1 MSVEEIKKSNK
12 KNWEL
17 KVGIL
22 GISLFLQVAGSN
34 LAAIPMIA
42 KSFPNESLTSVQAL
56 FTIPSFTIMLFIL
69 FSNAVIKWVG
79 KRNTV
84 IIGMIATVIGGVM
97 PFFINNFPLI
107 VFSRLLVGAGIGLFT
122 SLAVSLIG
130 DCFSGEEQKTLI
142 GIQGAMGTL
151 GNSACTFIAGLLLGI
166 NWQTTFLY
174 MLLIIPFLIL
184 FMMGYTRKMEKDTT
198 VAKTETKTTTNT
210 SSKKHAKIPGMIY
223 VAFFMLFLYF
233 SAFMVEATASALVI
247 QQNKLPNQGVL
258 STEIAVAGLIGALI
272 SMGYSRIFKLLHSY
286 TPVVTTICGALG
298 FIVCSQASNMI
309 IFFIGLLLMFVSSL
323 IIPYVYDT
331 ILSDVDPSISNL
343 IISIAQVCNNL
354 GAFASP
360 YVIAFLS
367 NICHLATPV
376 DQMRISAG
384 ILVVITVVFLVMAIM
399 HKKTNNATKL
409 AN

>member
-1 MSVEEIKKSNK
+1 MSTEEIKKQNK
-12 KNWEL
+12 HNWKL
-17 KVGIL
+17 KVGII

-34 LAAIPMIA
+34 LAAIPIIA
-42 KSFPNESLTSVQAL
+42 KSFPNESVTTVQAL

-69 FSNAVIKWVG
+69 FSNAVIRWVG

-84 IIGMIATVIGGVM
+84 VIGMIATVIGGIM

-130 DCFSGEEQKTLI
+130 DCFSGDEQKTLI
-142 GIQGAMGTL
+142 GVQGAMGTL

-166 NWQTTFLY
+166 NWQSTFLY
-174 MLLIIPFLIL
+174 FLLVIPFLVL

-198 VAKTETKTTTNT
+198 VVKAETKTADAEP
-210 SSKKHAKIPGMIY
+210 KKRAKIPAMIY
-223 VAFFMLFLYF
+223 VAFLMLFLYF

-247 QQNKLPNQGVL
+247 QQNKLANQGIL
-258 STEIAVAGLIGALI
+258 STEIAIAGLIGAVI
-272 SMGYSRIFKLLHSY
+272 SMGYSKIFKVLHRY
-286 TPVVTTICGALG
+286 TPVVTTICGAIG
-298 FIVCSQASNMI
+298 FIIASQATNMG
-309 IFFIGLLLMFVSSL
+309 IFFIGLLFMFVSSL

-331 ILSDVDPSISNL
+331 ILSDVDSSISNL

-367 NICHLATPV
+367 NMLHLSTPI

-384 ILVVITVVFLVMAIM
+384 ILVVITVVFLVMAMM
-399 HKKTNNATKL
+399 HKKS
-409 AN
+409 ANTVKA